1 MSIYR
6 CYISDYDLKV
16 AKFQNVKMKR
26 SKRFFIMSKPHP
38 IDYDK
43 SSA

>member
-1 MSIYR
+1 MSIYC

-26 SKRFFIMSKPHP
+26 K
-38 IDYDK
+38 
-43 SSA
+43 